1 MKNYILLSQCAGHIV
16 MKTAII
22 SDSHDNLSNIYKA
35 IGWMNK
41 NKISQIIHCGDVC
54 SPSSL
59 REISQRFKKKIHL
72 VFGNVDGDQF
82 SIGKEIGRGAL
93 KNVTMHGDLGEI
105 KIGNKKIAFTH
116 KPYFA
121 RALAQTNKYDIVFY
135 GHTHQPFE
143 ETIGKCKLINPGTLA
158 GMFSKA
164 TFAVYD
170 TETNTF
176 TLKILELIQD
186 N

>member
-1 MKNYILLSQCAGHIV
+1 MKI
-16 MKTAII
+16 AII

-54 SPSSL
+54 SPASL
-59 REISQRFKKKIHL
+59 KEISQRFKKKIHL

-82 SIGKEIGRGAL
+82 AIGKEIGNGNL
-93 KNVTMHGDLGEI
+93 KNVTLHGDLGEI

-135 GHTHQPFE
+135 GHTHKPFE
-143 ETIGKCKLINPGTLA
+143 ENIGKCKMVNPGTLA
-158 GMFSKA
+158 GMFYKA
-164 TFAVYD
+164 TFAVCD
-170 TETNTF
+170 ISKNELS
-176 TLKILELIQD
+176 LKILERL
-186 N
+186 